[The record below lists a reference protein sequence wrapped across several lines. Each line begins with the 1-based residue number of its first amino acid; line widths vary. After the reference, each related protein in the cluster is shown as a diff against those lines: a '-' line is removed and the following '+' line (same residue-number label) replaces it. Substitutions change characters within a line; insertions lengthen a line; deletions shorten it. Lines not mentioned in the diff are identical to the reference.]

1 MFVGHSRPAGGTWS
15 VSGTGAAIVAGIDG
29 IDDGRPD
36 TVTALKWITGTQNT
50 SSVFRL
56 RYDWTSGAIVPRL
69 IGLSNLSLPP
79 GTKVTASFR
88 RAGDTAGTYPYT
100 PTAYNAT
107 QRVVEGPSGERTAWI
122 MYPGGATPVIGCEW
136 QIWNDVNGVASI
148 PAGMQFYDG
157 EAWVS
162 AGTDVPIATTPQ
174 DQPID
179 PTMTN
184 WSPTNQPYTNPGT
197 PYRQFQF
204 ALATANAE
212 VWRNAYKPL
221 LAKINR
227 GQRCFYC
234 VSIYDRPGSPFSA
247 DALHADGLIGVCT
260 TQPARK
266 HNQNGI
272 WDSGTCSVTESP
284 IPT

>member
-1 MFVGHSRPAGGTWS
+1 MFVGHSRPSGGTWS
-15 VSGTGAAIVAGIDG
+15 VSGTGAAILSDASNLE
-29 IDDGRPD
+29 DGRPD
-36 TVTALKWITGTQNT
+36 TLTAMRWLSGTQNT

-69 IGLSNLSLPP
+69 VGLSNLSLPA

-107 QRVVEGPSGERTAWI
+107 QRIVEGPAGERTAWI
-122 MYPGGATPVIGCEW
+122 MLPDGATPVVGVEI

-148 PAGMQFYDG
+148 PASQQFTNG

-162 AGTDVPIATTPQ
+162 GGTDVPIATTPTMTT
-174 DQPID
+174 ID
-179 PTMTN
+179 PTVTN
-184 WSPTNQPYTNPGT
+184 WSTNNQPYTVPGT

-204 ALATANAE
+204 ALATANIAT
-212 VWRNAYKPL
+212 WRNVYAPL

-227 GQRCFYC
+227 GARCFYC
-234 VSIYDRPGSPFSA
+234 VSLYDRPGAAFSA
-247 DALHADGLIGVCT
+247 EALHADGLIGVST
-260 TQPARK
+260 ALPQRK
-266 HNQNGI
+266 HNQVGI